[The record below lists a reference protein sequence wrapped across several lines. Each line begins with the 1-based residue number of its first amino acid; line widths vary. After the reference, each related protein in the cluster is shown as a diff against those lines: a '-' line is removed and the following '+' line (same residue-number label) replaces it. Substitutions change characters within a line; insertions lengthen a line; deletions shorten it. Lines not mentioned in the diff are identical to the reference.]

1 MLDQAGAFF
10 DVGLTSPPTDFY
22 LCGFNSEK
30 KRFTEGLGLS
40 NPSMRASVVKLLFAS
55 YICCPLLSL
64 CLIKPGL
71 SWSRANI
78 ASNDL
83 LSVLALMCQAPDAVF
98 ALGQL

>member
-1 MLDQAGAFF
+1 MPQ
-10 DVGLTSPPTDFY
+10 TDFY
-22 LCGFNSEK
+22 SFSFSSENE
-30 KRFTEGLGLS
+30 RSTERSRVS